1 MRFGRLFLHH
11 RRTGVQ
17 PCVNGDTSFQWEL
30 LWLSTFFQGHAWGSD
45 PSTDR
50 HAKWLK
56 RCGFEQGCAFW
67 SKNGNFLHHLTP
79 SPQKPPKFGPFWSG
93 LRKFSLNFA
102 LALEVSLVN
111 TLKSSSEPPK
121 SIIVNRQCGGGK
133 LKYGVRFCIGDPYQ
147 GISWPRKLKIVT

>member
-1 MRFGRLFLHH
+1 MLTATHH
-11 RRTGVQ
+11 F
-17 PCVNGDTSFQWEL
+17 NGSSCDFPL
-30 LWLSTFFQGHAWGSD
+30 FFQGHAWGSD
-45 PSTDR
+45 PSTNR

-67 SKNGNFLHHLTP
+67 SKNGNFLHHLTL
-79 SPQKPPKFGPFWSG
+79 SPPKPPKFGPFWSG

-102 LALEVSLVN
+102 LALEVSIVN

-133 LKYGVRFCIGDPYQ
+133 LKYGVRFCIGD
-147 GISWPRKLKIVT
+147 IVTQKAQNCDLVILRCKYLENG